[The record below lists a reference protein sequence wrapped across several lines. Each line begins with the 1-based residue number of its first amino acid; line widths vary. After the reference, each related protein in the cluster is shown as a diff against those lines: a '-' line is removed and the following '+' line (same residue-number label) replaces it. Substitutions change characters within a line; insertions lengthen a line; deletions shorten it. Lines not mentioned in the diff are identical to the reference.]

1 MIAVLVIALALAVF
15 VGLVFIVITLLRI
28 AGVMLVQWR
37 DLFSIDRWVEVLATI
52 RRNKLRTAL
61 TMISVAWGIFVL
73 VFLFGLGKGLDRGL
87 RATFAREATNG
98 IWIYAR
104 KTTIP
109 HNGYD
114 VGRKIM
120 FDNRDFE
127 RAKTVK
133 VPGPGG
139 QGIDHLSGQYF
150 IHGDQFGGGTMMTRR
165 NNKANAFQINAVHP
179 DAFFLGQSKIDAG
192 RFLNADDIAQHR
204 KTVVIGEAIRNFLF
218 EPNENPIGEWITIAS
233 VSLSSSSSSTG
244 SGSGSGSGSDTSAST
259 TPTPDISSGV
269 PFQIVGVFSD
279 PGGSD
284 QERQLYIPVSTAQ
297 LSFNGADHLGALEM
311 TVGTANAAE
320 AKSIT
325 DQVVAQLAERHQF
338 DPQDPMAARVH
349 SNIEGYERFSK
360 LFWMISTF
368 VIVIGLG
375 TLAAGVVG
383 VSNIMMIAVKE
394 RTKEIG
400 VRKALGATPTSIVAM
415 IIQEAVF
422 LTGLAG
428 FFGLAAGVALL
439 EVASRNIQNEFIKN
453 PSIDL
458 KVGVLAALGLML
470 AGALAGFFP
479 ARAAARVNP
488 IHALRDQ

>member
-1 MIAVLVIALALAVF
+1 MIGLLVGGIVIIVAVAVLAAAVF
-15 VGLVFIVITLLRI
+15 LVITALRI
-28 AGVMLVQWR
+28 GGVMLVQWR
-37 DLFSIDRWVEVLATI
+37 DLFSVDRWTEVMATI
-52 RRNKLRTAL
+52 KRNKLRTTL

-87 RATFAREATNG
+87 RDTFAREATNG

-114 VGRKIM
+114 IGRKIT
-120 FDNRDFE
+120 FDNRDYE

-139 QGIDHLSGQYF
+139 EGIDHLSGQYF

-204 KTVVIGEAIRNFLF
+204 KTAVIGEAMRSFLF
-218 EPNENPIGEWITIAS
+218 EPSENPIGEWITI
-233 VSLSSSSSSTG
+233 STLAPPAAAG
-244 SGSGSGSGSDTSAST
+244 AGSGSDATATTTTATNISA
-259 TPTPDISSGV
+259 GV
-269 PFQIVGVFSD
+269 PFQVVGVFSD
-279 PGGSD
+279 PAGAD

-297 LSFNGADHLGALEM
+297 LSFNGADHLGALEL

-320 AKSIT
+320 AKSIS
-325 DQVVAQLAERHQF
+325 DQIVAQLAERHQF
-338 DPQDPMAARVH
+338 DPTDPQAARVH
-349 SNIEGYERFSK
+349 SNVEGYERFSK

-368 VIVIGLG
+368 VVVIGLG
-375 TLAAGVVG
+375 TLASGVVG

-400 VRKALGATPTSIVAM
+400 VRKALGATPTSIIAM
-415 IIQEAVF
+415 IIQESVF

-428 FFGLAAGVALL
+428 LFGLAAGVGLL
-439 EVASRNIQNEFIKN
+439 EVVSRNVQNEFIKN
-453 PSIDL
+453 PAIDL